1 MSSFEIVL
9 ALVVLAT
16 VVAAVAGRLSAPA
29 PSLLVLAGLA
39 VGSLP
44 GVPAVRVSPDVV
56 TLVVL
61 PPLLYAAGHD
71 LSIRELRSVWRPVTI
86 LAVGL
91 VLATAVAVAGV
102 AALLLDVPLQVGFVL
117 GAVLA
122 STDPVA
128 VTALARTLR
137 LPARLE
143 TLVSAE
149 SLFNDATSLV
159 LFKVAVGVVVAG
171 GVPWTSAGVDLVRL
185 GGGGAAVGFGVA
197 LAVAAVRRRTRDPVL
212 ETVITLVT
220 PYATYALAEA
230 AHVSGVTAVVVAA
243 VTVGAVGPRL
253 TSAVN
258 RLQLAAVTGT
268 VVFLL
273 ESVVFALIG
282 LQLPGLAR
290 GLDLPAARWLLPV
303 AALTGAVVL
312 MRLLWVF
319 PLVAVLQARA
329 GQAVTWAAPAVATW
343 AGTRGVVP
351 LAAALSIPLTVADG
365 SPFPHRELLL
375 VLAIGVCV
383 LTLVVQGL
391 TLQTLTRRSGVAEP
405 PELTEREHV
414 LADLALAEAALAR
427 ARELADPDRAPAAPL
442 GGLIDAL
449 DDRRDRAESR
459 LRELDAE
466 RSTLPPPARDD
477 RGVGDGV
484 ARAGDDF
491 RSLRRVVLAAE
502 RDELARL
509 LADAVISDATWRHLQ
524 QSLDLEEAAL
534 DSRTA
539 P

>member
-1 MSSFEIVL
+1 M
-9 ALVVLAT
+9 
-16 VVAAVAGRLSAPA
+16 RL
-29 PSLLVLAGLA
+29 
-39 VGSLP
+39 
-44 GVPAVRVSPDVV
+44 SPDVV

-61 PPLLYAAGHD
+61 PPLLYAAGND

-91 VLATAVAVAGV
+91 VLATAAAVAGM
-102 AALLLDVPLQVGFVL
+102 AALLLGVPPAVGFVL

-137 LPARLE
+137 LPPRLE

-171 GVPWTSAGVDLVRL
+171 SVGWASAGVDLVRL
-185 GGGGAAVGFGVA
+185 GGRGALVGFAIA
-197 LAVAAVRRRTRDPVL
+197 LAVAAVRRRARDPVL

-220 PYATYALAEA
+220 PYATFALAEA
-230 AHVSGVTAVVVAA
+230 MHTSGVTAVVVAA
-243 VTVGAVGPRL
+243 VTVSALGPRL
-253 TSAVN
+253 TSAYN

-290 GLDLPAARWLLPV
+290 GLDLPAERWLVPV
-303 AALTGAVVL
+303 AALTGTVVL
-312 MRLLWVF
+312 MRLVWVL
-319 PLVAVLQARA
+319 PLVAVVQARA
-329 GQAVTWAAPAVATW
+329 REAVTWAAPAVATW

-375 VLAIGVCV
+375 VVAISVCV

-391 TLQTLTRRSGVAEP
+391 TLQTLTHRSGVAEP
-405 PELTEREHV
+405 PEVAEREHA

-427 ARELADPDRAPAAPL
+427 ARELADPGLAPSAPL
-442 GGLIDAL
+442 RGLIDAI
-449 DDRRDRAESR
+449 DDRRTRAEGR

-466 RSTLPPPARDD
+466 RAVAPA
-477 RGVGDGV
+477 GAAHDGTE
-484 ARAGDDF
+484 AAGEDF

-502 RDELARL
+502 RDELTRL
-509 LADAVISDATWRHLQ
+509 LADAVISDGTWRRLQ
-524 QSLDLEEAAL
+524 QSLDLEEASLNASWPGA
-534 DSRTA
+534 DR
-539 P
+539 